1 MPNGSLGE
9 VLHRKKD
16 GHLHSDMRYKIAVEA
31 AKGLCYLHH
40 DCSPLIVH
48 RDVKSNNILLDSD
61 FEAHVA
67 DFSLAKFLQDFGT
80 SKCMSAITGSY
91 GYIVLGS
98 KKCFISQLLDR
109 FDIRGYAR
117 FVNIRDARGAT
128 LLHLAARQMQ
138 LECLHILLDN
148 GSLVC
153 ASTDRYG
160 CPRNTPLHLAA
171 RERSLDCIRKLLA
184 WGTNHLQRDASGR
197 IPYIVAV
204 KHKHGACAALLIP
217 SSAEPLVWPAPLK
230 FISELNEE
238 AKSLLE
244 QTLMEANRERKK
256 NILKGTA
263 YSLPSPSHSDSGL
276 DDNISKMTAAQLV
289 PYKGENK
296 VICIPVVMAAKL
308 LPIDVHVCL
317 TSQAS

>member
-16 GHLHSDMRYKIAVEA
+16 GHLHWDTRYKIAVEA

-67 DFSLAKFLQDFGT
+67 DFGLAKFLQDFGT
-80 SKCMSAITGSY
+80 SECMSTIAGSY
-91 GYIVLGS
+91 GYIAPGS
-98 KKCFISQLLDR
+98 
-109 FDIRGYAR
+109 
-117 FVNIRDARGAT
+117 T
-128 LLHLAARQMQ
+128 HLHLAARR
-138 LECLHILLDN
+138 
-148 GSLVC
+148 G
-153 ASTDRYG
+153 
-160 CPRNTPLHLAA
+160 
-171 RERSLDCIRKLLA
+171 SLDCIRKLLA
-184 WGTNHLQRDASGR
+184 WGADRLQRYAFGR
-197 IPYIVAV
+197 IPYVVAV
-204 KHKHGACAALLIP
+204 KHKHGACATLLNP

-244 QTLMEANRERKK
+244 QALMEANREREK
-256 NILKGTA
+256 NILKGTT

-276 DDNISKMTAAQLV
+276 DDSIFEMTAAQLV

-296 VICIPVVMAAKL
+296 VICIPMVVAAEAILQPSATPVSFPQKNN
-308 LPIDVHVCL
+308 IV
-317 TSQAS
+317 